1 MEVWADTPGYA
12 IVGSPLNPSNLL
24 PALLTWPSPELVL
37 PFANCEIRPSV
48 SFRFVSYIER
58 FLESHNQDPDA
69 TDRARHKTIPS
80 LPPSSPLETLETPHS
95 LPAGNRAYVH
105 VVATLNRTPE
115 GGEADEFPHA
125 HMLIARWQA
134 AR

>member
-1 MEVWADTPGYA
+1 MRQIGHVT
-12 IVGSPLNPSNLL
+12 
-24 PALLTWPSPELVL
+24 
-37 PFANCEIRPSV
+37 RQ
-48 SFRFVSYIER
+48 
-58 FLESHNQDPDA
+58 SH
-69 TDRARHKTIPS
+69 PS
-80 LPPSSPLETLETPHS
+80 LPSPPPYPPPPLKTLETPHS

-125 HMLIARWQA
+125 HMLIARWQV